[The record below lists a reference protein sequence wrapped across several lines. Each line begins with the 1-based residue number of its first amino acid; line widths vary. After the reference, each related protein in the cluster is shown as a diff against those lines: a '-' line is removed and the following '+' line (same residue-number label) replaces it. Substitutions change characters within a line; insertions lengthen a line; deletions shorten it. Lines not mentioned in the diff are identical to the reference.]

1 MAVDMKCAITLL
13 LLFSLT
19 ANAGLPTDAK
29 CVAPAKMG
37 GGFDLTCK
45 LLSQSL
51 HASGASTTLI
61 PTIYQPGGI
70 GALTFKKS
78 VTVSPDDSSTV
89 IAFSSG
95 TLLNLAQGKFGPFS
109 TSDVRWLYSLG
120 MDYGVIAV
128 KQDSPYQNLKQL
140 LTALKNSPQTLI
152 FGAGGSIGSQD
163 WFKAALL
170 AKAAGISH
178 KSIRFVAYE
187 GGGEALSALTGGH
200 VQVLAGDAG
209 EVGQYLNEGAKVKV
223 LAVLSGTRLP
233 GRFAKIP
240 TAKEQGYD
248 IQWPILRGVYIG
260 HKVSEFQQKEWQS
273 AISKATQHTSF
284 IKLLDQAGIQERV
297 LRGAEL
303 TQMVEL
309 QTQQYR
315 KLAEEFGIVR

>member
-1 MAVDMKCAITLL
+1 MKYVVTLL
-13 LLFSLT
+13 MLVSLT
-19 ANAGLPTDAK
+19 ANAGLPADAK

-51 HASGASTTLI
+51 QASGGSTTLI

-78 VTVSPDDSSTV
+78 VTVSPDDYGTV

-95 TLLNLAQGKFGPFS
+95 TLLNLAQGKFGPF
-109 TSDVRWLYSLG
+109 TISDVRWLYSLG

-140 LTALKNSPQTLI
+140 LTALKNSPQTLV

-178 KSIRFVAYE
+178 KTMRFVAYE
-187 GGGEALSALTGGH
+187 GGGEALSALAGGH

-209 EVGQYLNEGAKVKV
+209 EVGQYLSEGAKVRV
-223 LAVLSGTRLP
+223 LAVLSETRLP

-248 IQWPILRGVYIG
+248 IQWPILRGVYMG
-260 HKVSEFQQKEWQS
+260 HKVSESQQKEWQS
-273 AISKATQHTSF
+273 AISKATLHPSF
-284 IKLLDQAGIQERV
+284 VNFLEQAGIEKRA
-297 LRGAEL
+297 LTGGEL
-303 TQMVEL
+303 KQLVEL

-315 KLAEEFGIVR
+315 KMAVEFGIFK